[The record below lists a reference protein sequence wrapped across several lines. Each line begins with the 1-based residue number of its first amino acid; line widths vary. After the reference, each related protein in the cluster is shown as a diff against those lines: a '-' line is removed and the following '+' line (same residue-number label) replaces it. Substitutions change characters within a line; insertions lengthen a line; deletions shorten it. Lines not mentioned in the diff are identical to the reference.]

1 MGSVTGINPLSAF
14 DRRFRM
20 NGYIGKVHG
29 TGGRTRTGTRFTASD
44 FESDVSTHFT
54 TPAAAASAPVRIEA
68 PDERASI
75 TRALPKRPAPGQQR
89 LNRRR
94 TLQCPTGYR
103 SVDVARGYPRN
114 NVATHCRVCPG
125 FATLPPRALA
135 AMRSIRRQA
144 TGCVGAGYVGA
155 GCVGAVMGRAGS
167 ERKTCRALRT
177 SSALRTK
184 RKRTGSAA

>member
-68 PDERASI
+68 PAERASI

-89 LNRRR
+89 HRRR
-94 TLQCPTGYR
+94 TRQYPAGYR
-103 SVDVARGYPRN
+103 SVVGVAREYLRN
-114 NVATHCRVCPG
+114 NVATHCRACLG

-135 AMRSIRRQA
+135 AVQSIRRQA
-144 TGCVGAGYVGA
+144 TGCVEA
-155 GCVGAVMGRAGS
+155 GCLGVVMGSAGS
-167 ERKTCRALRT
+167 ERKTC
-177 SSALRTK
+177 SALRTK